1 MSAIIHS
8 TIQISGFI
16 TLKKFLLGRNL
27 QQIERLLGFH
37 SGRLRQGATFA
48 ELISLPGLNEFDFAG
63 YSQVASHRFDTRALA
78 GYDIN
83 KLKNNVLEVWSKP
96 GEKLVKVIATTGH
109 NAALSNDL
117 QYPPGSGVPQWKLIV
132 RKQAVVRCVV
142 NSYPGGVYRD

>member
-1 MSAIIHS
+1 MHNT
-8 TIQISGFI
+8 TIQVSGFI

-37 SGRLRQGATFA
+37 KGRLRQGATFA
-48 ELISLPGLNEFDFAG
+48 ELTAIPGVNEFDLAG
-63 YSQVASHRFDTRALA
+63 YSQVANHRFDTRALA

-83 KLKNNVLEVWSKP
+83 KLKNNVLEVWNKP

-109 NAALSNDL
+109 NGALSNDV

-142 NSYPGGVYRD
+142 NSYPDGVYRD